1 MRQYLD
7 TLRLVLEEG
16 TWLESRTGIRRIS
29 FPGVSM
35 RFDLAKG
42 FPAVTT
48 RKLAFKSAIG
58 ELCALVAG
66 ATSARD
72 FRENGS
78 PVWGA
83 NANQNQAWL
92 NNPYRAGE
100 DDLGPIYGAQWRSW
114 DAYKVLP
121 SDARAKVVD
130 AVRRGYKSLTYFDN
144 INQVELGGDALA
156 VYGLY
161 HRKIDQLRE
170 CLDTIMSNPD
180 DRRILFHAWNP
191 AELDEMALPPCHL
204 LYQFLP
210 NSARRELS
218 MSVYIRS
225 NDLGLGTPFNICEA
239 AALLALVARLTGY
252 SARWLAYFVG
262 DAHIYENQLE
272 MVEEMLRREPYPPP
286 RLVIAERVPEY
297 RVSGVYAPEW
307 LDRVEP
313 EDFRLAGYRHH
324 APLTAAMA
332 V

>member
-1 MRQYLD
+1 MRQYRE

-42 FPAVTT
+42 FPALTT

-58 ELCALVAG
+58 ELCAFLRG
-66 ATSARD
+66 ATSAAQ
-72 FRENGS
+72 FRAMGS
-78 PVWGA
+78 SVWNQ
-83 NANQNQAWL
+83 NANENRAWL
-92 NNPYRAGE
+92 ENPYRAGE

-121 SDARAKVVD
+121 ASDGAKTVD
-130 AVRRGYKSLTYFDN
+130 AVRRGYKNVAHFDN
-144 INQVELGGDALA
+144 SDRIDLEGEPLTVF
-156 VYGLY
+156 GLY
-161 HRKIDQLRE
+161 HRKVDQLRE
-170 CLDTIMSNPD
+170 CLDAIMANPD

-191 AELDEMALPPCHL
+191 AQLDEMALPPCHL

-210 NSARRELS
+210 NSAKRELS
-218 MSVYIRS
+218 MSLYIRS

-239 AALLALVARLTGY
+239 AALLSLVARLTGY

-272 MVEEMLRREPYPPP
+272 MVEEMLRREPYPAP
-286 RLVIAERVPEY
+286 RLVIAERVPDY

-313 EDFRLAGYRHH
+313 EDFRLEGYRHH

>member
-48 RKLAFKSAIG
+48 RKLAFQSALG
-58 ELCALVAG
+58 ELCAFLRG
-66 ATSARD
+66 STSAAQ
-72 FRENGS
+72 FRAMGS
-78 PVWGA
+78 RVWDK
-83 NANQNQAWL
+83 NANENQAWL
-92 NNPYRAGE
+92 ENPYRAGE
-100 DDLGPIYGAQWRSW
+100 DDLGPIYGAQWRGW
-114 DAYKVLP
+114 DAYKVLKV
-121 SDARAKVVD
+121 SDRAKVAD
-130 AVRRGYKSLTYFDN
+130 AVRRGYKSLAYFDN
-144 INQVELGGDALA
+144 PDQVAIDGEPHEA
-156 VYGLY
+156 VGLF

-210 NSARRELS
+210 NPAKRELS
-218 MSVYIRS
+218 MSLYIRS
-225 NDLGLGTPFNICEA
+225 NDLGLGAPFNICEG
-239 AALLALVARLTGY
+239 AALLSLAARLTGY
-252 SARWLAYFVG
+252 TARWLVYFVG
-262 DAHIYENQLE
+262 DAHLYKNQLD
-272 MVEEMLRREPYPPP
+272 MVEEMLKREPYPSP
-286 RLVIAERVPEY
+286 RLVIDPRVPEY
-297 RVSGVYAPEW
+297 RTTGVYAPEW
-307 LDRVEP
+307 LDQVQP
-313 EDFRLAGYRHH
+313 SDFRLEGYRHH

>member
-100 DDLGPIYGAQWRSW
+100 DDLGPIYGAQWRGW
-114 DAYKVLP
+114 DAYKVLRTVD
-121 SDARAKVVD
+121 SAKV
-130 AVRRGYKSLTYFDN
+130 AERCPLRRGYKNLAYFDN
-144 INQVELGGDALA
+144 TAKVDLEGPLLTVFG
-156 VYGLY
+156 VY
-161 HRKIDQLRE
+161 HRKVDQLRE
-170 CLDTIMSNPD
+170 CLDINLRDPPALPTRASARPAAGQAARPLRGRA
-180 DRRILFHAWNP
+180 DRRRYRDRKAEKAGGTINISDGPRALFISEREKKAVQPHQIRWPGSQVVSEGQIWTRSPHVQSACRLLRGFLRATSPWQRDHARHPRCGPMSP
-191 AELDEMALPPCHL
+191 A
-204 LYQFLP
+204 Q
-210 NSARRELS
+210 SS
-218 MSVYIRS
+218 
-225 NDLGLGTPFNICEA
+225 
-239 AALLALVARLTGY
+239 
-252 SARWLAYFVG
+252 
-262 DAHIYENQLE
+262 
-272 MVEEMLRREPYPPP
+272 
-286 RLVIAERVPEY
+286 IA
-297 RVSGVYAPEW
+297 G
-307 LDRVEP
+307 
-313 EDFRLAGYRHH
+313 
-324 APLTAAMA
+324 
-332 V
+332 

>member
-7 TLRLVLEEG
+7 TLKLVLDQG

-29 FPGVSM
+29 FPGVAM
-35 RFDLAKG
+35 RFDLAEG

-48 RKLAFKSAIG
+48 RKLPFKSAIG
-58 ELCALVAG
+58 ELCAFLRG
-66 ATSARD
+66 ATSAAQ
-72 FRENGS
+72 FRALGS
-78 PVWGA
+78 RVWDQ
-83 NANQNQAWL
+83 NANENQAWL
-92 NNPYRAGE
+92 ENPYRAGE

-114 DAYKVLP
+114 DAYKVLRAG
-121 SDARAKVVD
+121 DRAKVVD
-130 AVRRGYKSLTYFDN
+130 AVRRGYKSLAYFDN
-144 INQVELGGDALA
+144 HDRVELDGESHETVGI
-156 VYGLY
+156 Y
-161 HRKIDQLRE
+161 HRKVDQLRE

-191 AELDEMALPPCHL
+191 AQLDEMALPPCHL

-210 NSARRELS
+210 NSAKRELS

-225 NDLGLGTPFNICEA
+225 NDLGLGAPFNICEA
-239 AALLALVARLTGY
+239 AALLSLVARLTGY

-262 DAHIYENQLE
+262 DAHIYENQME
-272 MVEEMLRREPYPPP
+272 MVEAMLEREPYLAPH
-286 RLVIAERVPEY
+286 LVIDERVPDY

-313 EDFRLAGYRHH
+313 ADFRLEGYRHH
-324 APLTAAMA
+324 ASLTAAMA

>member
-7 TLRLVLEEG
+7 TLRLVLDEG

-58 ELCALVAG
+58 ELCAFLRG
-66 ATSARD
+66 ATSAAQ
-72 FRENGS
+72 FRAMGS
-78 PVWGA
+78 SVWDQ
-83 NANQNQAWL
+83 NANKNHAWL
-92 NNPYRAGE
+92 ENPYRAGE

-144 INQVELGGDALA
+144 VNQVELGGDALA

>member
-42 FPAVTT
+42 FPTVTT
-48 RKLAFKSAIG
+48 RKLPFKAAIG
-58 ELCALVAG
+58 ELCAFLRG
-66 ATSARD
+66 ATSAAQ
-72 FRENGS
+72 FRAMDS
-78 PVWGA
+78 RVWDK
-83 NANQNQAWL
+83 NANENQGWL
-92 NNPYRAGE
+92 ENPYRAGE

-121 SDARAKVVD
+121 TGESAKVAD
-130 AVRRGYKSLTYFDN
+130 AVRRGYRSLAYFDN
-144 INQVELGGDALA
+144 SDRVDLDGEPLT
-156 VYGLY
+156 VFGLY
-161 HRKIDQLRE
+161 HRKVDQLRE

-191 AELDEMALPPCHL
+191 AQLDEMALPPCHL

-218 MSVYIRS
+218 MSLYIRS
-225 NDLGLGTPFNICEA
+225 NDLGLGASWNLCEG
-239 AALLALVARLTGY
+239 AALLSLVARLTGY
-252 SARWLAYFVG
+252 TPRWFVYFVG

-272 MVEEMLRREPYPPP
+272 MVEEMLKREPYLAP
-286 RLVIAERVPEY
+286 RLVIDERVPDF
-297 RVSGVYAPEW
+297 RASGIYAPEW
-307 LDRVEP
+307 LDQVEP
-313 EDFRLAGYRHH
+313 SDFRLEGYRHH